1 MIINK
6 HLDKLLINNYNGII
20 VHTYRTDDSICGDIE
35 INNDSSITMFDS
47 SDLIPVYCVGIV
59 LV

>member
-1 MIINK
+1 MELSFTHIEQMI
-6 HLDKLLINNYNGII
+6 
-20 VHTYRTDDSICGDIE
+20 VSICGDIE

-47 SDLIPVYCVGIV
+47 SDLNPVYCVGIV